1 MAPIMGITGHHY
13 LRKYI
18 QFGQTTKLTVRV
30 VARETVITT
39 TLDVEGNQVETI
51 RQIASVK
58 YCTLTSLGSDETF
71 LAVQLNQS

>member
-1 MAPIMGITGHHY
+1 MTSMVGRRIMLIARLIRHQY
-13 LRKYI
+13 VRERV

-39 TLDVEGNQVETI
+39 TLDVECNQIETI

-58 YCTLTSLGSDETF
+58 YP
-71 LAVQLNQS
+71 N